1 MKKNTFISIA
11 ITISLISL
19 IWIFL
24 TPILLP
30 IGSSSANAAAPHKGF
45 YAPDFTLETP
55 QGELVKLSDYQG
67 RPVLVFLWTS
77 WCSVCKRTMPGIQTV
92 YSDYA
97 KDGFEILAVNL
108 THQDTLSAAQT
119 YFVSQG
125 YTYPILLDKDGST
138 AEAYRVHALPTSV
151 LIGPD
156 GRITDVVIGSGMNEG
171 FLRARL
177 NDLLNSK
184 GQE

>member
-1 MKKNTFISIA
+1 
-11 ITISLISL
+11 
-19 IWIFL
+19 
-24 TPILLP
+24 
-30 IGSSSANAAAPHKGF
+30 
-45 YAPDFTLETP
+45 
-55 QGELVKLSDYQG
+55 
-67 RPVLVFLWTS
+67 
-77 WCSVCKRTMPGIQTV
+77 MPGIQTV